1 MANSRSAEKRIRQN
15 EKLRL
20 RNRSDRSRLR
30 GDIKKLRQVIA
41 NVDTNQAD
49 KARQLLP
56 STTSLIDRMVKK
68 GIIHENTGSRYKS
81 RLAKLVATSGSGV

>member
-30 GDIKKLRQVIA
+30 GDIKRLRQVIA
-41 NVDTNQAD
+41 NEDTD

-81 RLAKLVATSGSGV
+81 RLAKLVATSGS

>member
-1 MANSRSAEKRIRQN
+1 MAHSRSAEKRIRQN

-41 NVDTNQAD
+41 NEDTDNVD

>member
-1 MANSRSAEKRIRQN
+1 MAHSRSAEKRIRQN

-30 GDIKKLRQVIA
+30 GDIKKLRKVIA
-41 NVDTNQAD
+41 NEDTD

>member
-1 MANSRSAEKRIRQN
+1 MAHSRSAEKRIRQN

-20 RNRSDRSRLR
+20 RHRSDRSRLR
-30 GDIKKLRQVIA
+30 GDIKRLRQVIA
-41 NVDTNQAD
+41 NEDTD

-68 GIIHENTGSRYKS
+68 GIIPENTGSRYKS
-81 RLAKLVATSGSGV
+81 RLAKLVATSGSVV

>member
-1 MANSRSAEKRIRQN
+1 MAHSPSAEKRIRQN

-41 NVDTNQAD
+41 NEDTD

>member
-41 NVDTNQAD
+41 NEDTD

-81 RLAKLVATSGSGV
+81 RLAKLVATSGS

>member
-41 NVDTNQAD
+41 NEDTDNVD

>member
-1 MANSRSAEKRIRQN
+1 
-15 EKLRL
+15 
-20 RNRSDRSRLR
+20 LR
-30 GDIKKLRQVIA
+30 GDIKKLRKVIA
-41 NVDTNQAD
+41 NEDTD

>member
-1 MANSRSAEKRIRQN
+1 MAHSRSAEKRIRQN

-30 GDIKKLRQVIA
+30 GDIKKLREVIA
-41 NVDTNQAD
+41 NEDKDNVD

-56 STTSLIDRMVKK
+56 STNSLIDRMVKK

>member
-1 MANSRSAEKRIRQN
+1 MAHSRSAEKRIRQN

-30 GDIKKLRQVIA
+30 GDIKKLREVITNEDKD
-41 NVDTNQAD
+41 NVD

-56 STTSLIDRMVKK
+56 STNSLIDRMVKK

>member
-15 EKLRL
+15 EKHRL

-30 GDIKKLRQVIA
+30 GDIKRLRQVIA
-41 NVDTNQAD
+41 DEDTD
-49 KARQLLP
+49 TARQLLP

>member
-1 MANSRSAEKRIRQN
+1 MAHSRSAEKRIRQN

-41 NVDTNQAD
+41 NEDTD

>member
-1 MANSRSAEKRIRQN
+1 MAHSRSAEKRIRQN

-41 NVDTNQAD
+41 NEDTD
-49 KARQLLP
+49 TARQLLP

-68 GIIHENTGSRYKS
+68 GILPENTGSRYKS